1 MKRLKSNLIIIVMV
15 IFGITVMYSCD
26 KSETNQP
33 TTSKLIVKTNVI
45 GYGHIE
51 NVIVTLVNRPD
62 GNYVEQK
69 ITNNKGIAVFDNL
82 QSGKYAV
89 DCEFI
94 IVDKQIDYI
103 TISNDFKLEKGN
115 EKIVEIT
122 VD

>member
-15 IFGITVMYSCD
+15 IFGITIMYSCD

-103 TISNDFKLEKGN
+103 TISNDFRLEKGN

>member
-1 MKRLKSNLIIIVMV
+1 MV
-15 IFGITVMYSCD
+15 IFGITIMYSCD

-103 TISNDFKLEKGN
+103 TISNDFRLEKGN